1 MTHCVHVL
9 LLAGQTRRTGACLSL
24 PREGSNRSLSLPALQ
39 AAAPGAALN
48 LERALAAD
56 GRNSGHLVQGH
67 VDDVG
72 TIEAMVPDGEALTV
86 RDAERDP

>member
-1 MTHCVHVL
+1 
-9 LLAGQTRRTGACLSL
+9 L

-86 RDAERDP
+86 RDAERDPRCRAQDPCDQK